1 MGFSRQE
8 YWSEL
13 PHLPP
18 GDRPDPGIGPGSP
31 VSLALAGGYLTTEQ
45 PGKPLTPTYTC
56 SKQNGFL
63 IHFTRKFLSYG
74 PPKGKDFS
82 LIVLILFFLSG
93 PAAR

>member
-13 PHLPP
+13 PFLPP
-18 GDRPDPGIGPGSP
+18 GDLPDPGIGPGSP
-31 VSLALAGGYLTTEQ
+31 VSLALADGYLTTEQ
-45 PGKPLTPTYTC
+45 PGKALASTYTC

-63 IHFTRKFLSYG
+63 IHCNRKFLSYG

-82 LIVLILFFLSG
+82 LIVLILFLLSG
-93 PAAR
+93 PTAR